1 MYSKIK
7 HDKKVI
13 NQYKFA
19 RILNNTDTMMC
30 HVYINR
36 GGKVISGQGVYLNG
50 CVYFCDGVSYYSYST
65 KEVGAH
71 KDNLCFQLLH
81 LVNPF

>member
-1 MYSKIK
+1 MSNKIK

-13 NQYKFA
+13 NKYKFT
-19 RILNNTDTMMC
+19 RILNNQDTMMC

-36 GGKVISGQGVYLNG
+36 GGVVISGQGLYLNKK
-50 CVYFCDGVSYYSYST
+50 VYFWYGVSYYCYST

-71 KDNLCFQLLH
+71 KDNMSYQLLH
-81 LVNPF
+81 LANPF

>member
-1 MYSKIK
+1 MSYKIK
-7 HDKKVI
+7 HYKKVI

-19 RILNNTDTMMC
+19 RILNNPYTMMC

-36 GGKVISGQGVYLNG
+36 GGEVISGQGVYLNG
-50 CVYFCDGVSYYSYST
+50 CVYFCDGVSYYAYST

-71 KDNLCFQLLH
+71 RDNMSFQTLH
-81 LVNPF
+81 LAIPF